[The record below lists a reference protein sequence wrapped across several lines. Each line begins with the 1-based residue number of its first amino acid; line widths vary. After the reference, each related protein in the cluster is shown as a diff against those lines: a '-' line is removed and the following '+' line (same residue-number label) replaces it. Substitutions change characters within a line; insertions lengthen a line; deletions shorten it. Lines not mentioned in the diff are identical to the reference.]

1 MPTPKRV
8 ARKPVAKRKPATKK
22 AVAKRPAARGKP
34 GFAPGG
40 VASRLELRSQQ
51 VPITQRRPT
60 VKVSKEQGFNVRTR
74 KIGPKGKKIII

>member
-1 MPTPKRV
+1 MAKPRRPVKKPA
-8 ARKPVAKRKPATKK
+8 ARKPKRAP
-22 AVAKRPAARGKP
+22 KRPAAKGKP
-34 GFAPGG
+34 KFAPRG
-40 VASRLELRSQQ
+40 VASRLELQSQQ